1 MTFFLGLVPFLS
13 LPPLSFG
20 LPSATDTD
28 SSRSG
33 PSGKERAVH
42 MWRLFL
48 VQPTSRKPSGK
59 FLQMFREVI
68 NLILTLL
75 LFVGSV
81 YLLQIFNLAL
91 WAREAR
97 SSVLTPGSVMLTEKA
112 MLPLHV
118 LTPQKKAAD
127 FVAVTKPNC
136 PRLKIC
142 RHICSHNVVKHMLVK
157 HALNVNF
164 LIKKKMKTLK
174 TVKYKSPNLTGL
186 VFPKMVG

>member
-1 MTFFLGLVPFLS
+1 
-13 LPPLSFG
+13 
-20 LPSATDTD
+20 
-28 SSRSG
+28 
-33 PSGKERAVH
+33 
-42 MWRLFL
+42 
-48 VQPTSRKPSGK
+48 
-59 FLQMFREVI
+59 MFREVI

-127 FVAVTKPNC
+127 FVAVTKLSRAKNMSTHLFSQWC
-136 PRLKIC
+136 QTYVGQTC
-142 RHICSHNVVKHMLVK
+142 TEC
-157 HALNVNF
+157 
-164 LIKKKMKTLK
+164 KT
-174 TVKYKSPNLTGL
+174 S
-186 VFPKMVG
+186 